1 MSFFEDSKY
10 HSLYKPTYVNLR
22 WIAILGQLITVY
34 VVYFYFNFKF
44 NFFLSNIAILI
55 GVFSNLYLFFFY
67 KGTYLSN
74 KLSFL
79 ILNLDIYQLGFLLF
93 LTGGVSNP
101 FVIFLIL
108 PCVFS
113 STNLDIKTNFLLV
126 SQTTLLIFLLTFFH
140 FDLPWPLSESFI
152 VSDYYYYS
160 IPFSLFIGL
169 IFLNYFGL
177 KFGAEARIRK
187 EALNKMEE
195 IMAKEHELLSLGGQA
210 AAAAHS
216 FGTPFSTI
224 KIIAQDLL
232 EQFKDDINVKKD
244 LELLVSQIQRCNQI
258 LKKLTL
264 DPITKDDFITR
275 NITIETSIIEII
287 KSFEEIS
294 DKVFLFN
301 FDKNVYQEK
310 INNSIEIIYGL
321 RNFIGNANKYS
332 KKTVYITLV
341 GDINFTK
348 ILIEDD
354 GKGFSKEIL
363 NKIGQPYLKDIDE
376 DKSGLGLGIFIGKT
390 LLEKNYADLKFKN
403 SKKYGGAKIE
413 IVWKN
418 SDLKKM

>member
-1 MSFFEDSKY
+1 MNFFEDSKY
-10 HSLYKPTYVNLR
+10 YSLYKPTYVNLR

-34 VVYFYFNFKF
+34 IVYIYFNFKF
-44 NFFLSNIAILI
+44 DFLLSNIAILI
-55 GVFSNLYLFFFY
+55 GVISNIYLFFFY
-67 KGTYLSN
+67 KGSYLSN
-74 KLSFL
+74 KLSFCL
-79 ILNLDIYQLGFLLF
+79 LNLDIFQLAFLLF
-93 LTGGVSNP
+93 LTGGVLNP

-126 SQTTLLIFLLTFFH
+126 SETTLLIIFLTFFNYG
-140 FDLPWPLSESFI
+140 LPWPLSESFL
-152 VSDYYYYS
+152 VSDYYYYA
-160 IPFSLFIGL
+160 IPFSLFVAL

-232 EQFKDDINVKKD
+232 EQFSDDLNVKKD

-258 LKKLTL
+258 LKKLTIN
-264 DPITKDDFITR
+264 PITKDDFINR

-294 DKVFLFN
+294 QKEFTFN
-301 FDKNVYQEK
+301 FDKDAYQEK
-310 INNSIEIIYGL
+310 ISNSIEIIYGL

-332 KKTVYITLV
+332 KNNVYITLI

-354 GKGFSKEIL
+354 GQGLSKEIL
-363 NKIGQPYLKDIDE
+363 NKIGQPYLKDVDQ
-376 DKSGLGLGIFIGKT
+376 DQKGLGLGIFIGKT
-390 LLEKNYADLKFKN
+390 LLEKNYASIKFGN
-403 SKKYGGAKIE
+403 SKVYNGAKIE

-418 SDLKKM
+418 SDLKKI